1 MCANHSLMTYRIL
14 AFLALSVFSISTLR
28 SQTTINFD
36 EDNSNKLYIKLY
48 GHIDYNQKLESGRHH
63 NGKMDVHRLV
73 TLFGYQFSRKTQFV
87 SEIEVE
93 HVKEIF
99 VEQAFIKHRLAKSIS
114 LKAGLMIIP
123 MGMVNEMHEPTFFYS
138 VERPLLDKLIIPSTW
153 REVGIGI
160 TGLLPEKSLKYQL
173 YLVNNPLGYD
183 GSAKVSGASGIRK
196 ARQKGAEAVVSS
208 FPGLCGQLEYFG
220 VDRLKLGISGY
231 YGKTSTTLA
240 NTLDQSLENYTA
252 TVDSSTVNMTMV
264 TMHGMYNPG
273 NLTIR
278 GQYTL
283 SSFQNTAAYNQ
294 FAASDVPDLMHG
306 YYLLAAYDF
315 HKSEDITVA
324 PFVRF
329 SQLDNHLKVNE
340 ELEENASLKQNILTI
355 GANYKPHP
363 GVVFKCD
370 YQFVQN
376 QGANNFNNL
385 NLGVGVWF

>member
-1 MCANHSLMTYRIL
+1 MTFRNLSIL
-14 AFLALSVFSISTLR
+14 AFLVCYTAIACG
-28 SQTTINFD
+28 QTTINFD

-48 GHIDYNQKLESGRHH
+48 GHVDYNQKIERGIHH

-73 TLFGYQFSRKTQFV
+73 TLIGYQLSRKTQFV

-114 LKAGLMIIP
+114 LKAGLIIIP

-153 REVGIGI
+153 REVGIGL

-208 FPGLCGQLEYFG
+208 FPGLSGQIEYFG
-220 VDRLKLGISGY
+220 IDRFKLGISGY

-240 NTLDQSLENYTA
+240 TTMDQSLENYNV
-252 TVDSSTVNMTMV
+252 TVDSSTVNMTMATV
-264 TMHGMYNPG
+264 HGMYTPG
-273 NLTIR
+273 NLTLR

-283 SSFQNTAAYNQ
+283 SSFQNTTAYNE
-294 FAASDVPDLMHG
+294 FANSDVPELMHG

-315 HKSEDITVA
+315 HKSEEITVA

-329 SQLDNHLKVNE
+329 SQLDNHLRVNE
-340 ELEENASLKQNILTI
+340 ALEENRALKQNILTV

-363 GVVFKCD
+363 GVVFKFD

-376 QGANNFNNL
+376 RVTSNYNNL

>member
-1 MCANHSLMTYRIL
+1 MTFRNLSIL
-14 AFLALSVFSISTLR
+14 AFLVCCTSILFG
-28 SQTTINFD
+28 QTTINFD

-48 GHIDYNQKLESGRHH
+48 GHVDYNQKIERGVHH

-73 TLFGYQFSRKTQFV
+73 TLIGYQFSRKTQFV

-114 LKAGLMIIP
+114 LKAGLIIIP

-138 VERPLLDKLIIPSTW
+138 VERPFLDKLIIPSTW
-153 REVGIGI
+153 REVGIGL

-208 FPGLCGQLEYFG
+208 FPGLSGQIEYFG
-220 VDRLKLGISGY
+220 IDRFKLGVSGY

-240 NTLDQSLENYTA
+240 TTMDQSLENYNV
-252 TVDSSTVNMTMV
+252 TVDSSTVNMTMATV
-264 TMHGMYNPG
+264 HGMYTPG
-273 NLTIR
+273 NLTLR

-283 SSFQNTAAYNQ
+283 SSFQNTTAYNE
-294 FAASDVPDLMHG
+294 FTNSDVPELMHG

-315 HKSEDITVA
+315 HKSEEITVA
-324 PFVRF
+324 PFIRF
-329 SQLDNHLKVNE
+329 SQLDNHLKVSGA
-340 ELEENASLKQNILTI
+340 LEENRALKQNILTV

-363 GVVFKCD
+363 GVVFKFD

-376 QGANNFNNL
+376 RVTSNYNNL